1 MVQHEGLRQ
10 SRKTAAPA
18 LRQAIALDGWRRA
31 AKPAV
36 ITVDYGRRKRIGADS
51 GADRGAGSAPASSI
65 STAGFGIASITS
77 MPRVWQILARPA
89 GSAASVTKVWI
100 WLIWAMRTGALRLS
114 FVESATSITLRALAM
129 IACAACTSR

>member
-18 LRQAIALDGWRRA
+18 LRQAIALEGGGRA

-51 GADRGAGSAPASSI
+51 GADPGAGSAPASSI

-77 MPRVWQILARPA
+77 MPRVWQILARA
-89 GSAASVTKVWI
+89 GGSAAAVTKGWI
-100 WLIWAMRTGALRLS
+100 W
-114 FVESATSITLRALAM
+114 VVLAV
-129 IACAACTSR
+129 A